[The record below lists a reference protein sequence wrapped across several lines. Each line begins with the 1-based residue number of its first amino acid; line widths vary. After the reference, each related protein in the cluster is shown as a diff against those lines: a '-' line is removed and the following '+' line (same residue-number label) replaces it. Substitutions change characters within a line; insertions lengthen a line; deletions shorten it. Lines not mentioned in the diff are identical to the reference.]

1 MIRDTWRIVRL
12 GLKSLMLH
20 KLRSALTT
28 AGILFGVASV
38 IAMLAVGEGAKQ
50 DALERFQD
58 MGVTNLIARSKKP
71 AETATSNSQSL
82 WSALSYGL
90 LYAEADLIA
99 ALDAGRPARAALDV
113 TREEPLPKESPIWH
127 HPQITLTPH
136 DSADTPG
143 TALRADETFIEN
155 LRRYVKG
162 EPMMNLVDPSAFRD
176 A

>member
-90 LYAEADLIA
+90 LYAEADLIQA
-99 ALDAGRPARAALDV
+99 SLPTSVVARVREAKRPMIRGEHFHTTIIVGTEPSFLELTNMQV
-113 TREEPLPKESPIWH
+113 RE
-127 HPQITLTPH
+127 
-136 DSADTPG
+136 
-143 TALRADETFIEN
+143 F
-155 LRRYVKG
+155 
-162 EPMMNLVDPSAFRD
+162 
-176 A
+176 